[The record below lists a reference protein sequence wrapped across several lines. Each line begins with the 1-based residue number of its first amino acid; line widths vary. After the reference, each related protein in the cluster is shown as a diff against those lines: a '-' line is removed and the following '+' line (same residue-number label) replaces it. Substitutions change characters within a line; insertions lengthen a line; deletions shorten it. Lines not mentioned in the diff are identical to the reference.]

1 VLDDVRIDFVSL
13 SNREGE
19 VHDRVV
25 VLVEAQLRAYVE
37 DRGGRKIYRKGE
49 SDDTINLCQ
58 YWTLGARQGRW
69 TLLSIEERSEGDH
82 HLDEPIVAAPWSD
95 SERLRDETVIE
106 TAAADDLPAGFET
119 AELADLD
126 FEGDAHTAALDLA
139 LADARFAPDVLEAAA
154 RQVVAAWAEA
164 VDGDDT
170 KLAELANRAALDR
183 LLYRGDD
190 TKRTRLV
197 VRGPRVRRITIVAL
211 DAAAEPATMT
221 LVVQVAGRRYVQ
233 DRDTAA
239 VLSGSKDEEAVFTE
253 RWILSLDGPESRP
266 WQIAAV
272 GEETGVGSI

>member
-1 VLDDVRIDFVSL
+1 
-13 SNREGE
+13 
-19 VHDRVV
+19 
-25 VLVEAQLRAYVE
+25 
-37 DRGGRKIYRKGE
+37 
-49 SDDTINLCQ
+49 
-58 YWTLGARQGRW
+58 
-69 TLLSIEERSEGDH
+69 
-82 HLDEPIVAAPWSD
+82 
-95 SERLRDETVIE
+95 
-106 TAAADDLPAGFET
+106 
-119 AELADLD
+119 
-126 FEGDAHTAALDLA
+126 
-139 LADARFAPDVLEAAA
+139 VLEAAA

-272 GEETGVGSI
+272 GEETGVGSV